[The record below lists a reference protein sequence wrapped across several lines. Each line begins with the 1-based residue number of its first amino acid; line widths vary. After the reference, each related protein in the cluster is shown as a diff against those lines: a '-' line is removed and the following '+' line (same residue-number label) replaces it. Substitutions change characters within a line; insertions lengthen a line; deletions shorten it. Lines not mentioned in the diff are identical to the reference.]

1 MIFLYNDDDD
11 ISNFIHLNMK
21 KWKTLFLCLLLNCDI
36 ERDKHQAPVN
46 HTELTEITKMIYE
59 NFAALDRL
67 RTISEFLNYD
77 SNFAEKDNKDKT
89 KENLNFFCDCSSEQI
104 GVQKDNILGE
114 LEKKFSEGRLKDK
127 KKLLDNIDKLTLDQ
141 NILEKYGLSADKNNI
156 EDLLC
161 KVIKRFL
168 GYNVEFLGK
177 LERELGIYKN
187 NVVNYQKLESSVE
200 TFQKLSGYLEKFFTN
215 YKKIADSN
223 KMSQKHLIFLFFGNI
238 LPQYYN
244 VYYENIFRL
253 EKKEDGTYQTSLS
266 LLNAIC

>member
-1 MIFLYNDDDD
+1 
-11 ISNFIHLNMK
+11 MK

-59 NFAALDRL
+59 NFAALDCL
-67 RTISEFLNYD
+67 RTISELLNYD

-89 KENLNFFCDCSSEQI
+89 KENLNFFCDCSSDQI
-104 GVQKDNILGE
+104 GVQKDKILGE

-127 KKLLDNIDKLTLDQ
+127 KKLLDNIDKSTLDQ
-141 NILEKYGLSADKNNI
+141 NILAKYKLSADKDYI

-161 KVIKRFL
+161 KVVKKFL
-168 GYNVEFLGK
+168 EDNFTFFQNLKEALKMYEETVT
-177 LERELGIYKN
+177 
-187 NVVNYQKLESSVE
+187 NYQKLENSVE
-200 TFQKLSGYLEKFFTN
+200 TFQTLSGHLKNFFNGYKELYGNTNNNKF
-215 YKKIADSN
+215 
-223 KMSQKHLIFLFFGNI
+223 LIFLFFGNI

>member
-1 MIFLYNDDDD
+1 
-11 ISNFIHLNMK
+11 MK

-36 ERDKHQAPVN
+36 ERDKHQAPVD
-46 HTELTEITKMIYE
+46 HKELTEITKMIYE
-59 NFAALDRL
+59 NFAVLDCL
-67 RTISEFLNYD
+67 RTISELLNYSLD
-77 SNFAEKDNKDKT
+77 PVEKYNKDKT

-104 GVQKDNILGE
+104 ESQKKNILGD
-114 LEKKFSEGRLKDK
+114 LGKKFSDGRLEYKTK
-127 KKLLDNIDKLTLDQ
+127 ILDNIDKSTLDQ
-141 NILEKYGLSADKNNI
+141 NILGKYKLSSKENDKI

-161 KVIKRFL
+161 EVIKQFL
-168 GYNVEFLGK
+168 E
-177 LERELGIYKN
+177 KN
-187 NVVNYQKLESSVE
+187 ANFFKKLESELENYGKDVANYQNLKNSVE
-200 TFQKLSGYLEKFFTN
+200 AFQKLSRYLENFFNN
-215 YKKIADSN
+215 YKQIADNN

>member
-127 KKLLDNIDKLTLDQ
+127 KKLLDNIDKLTLGQ
-141 NILEKYGLSADKNNI
+141 NILEKYKLKSDENDI

-161 KVIKRFL
+161 SVIKRFL
-168 GYNVEFLGK
+168 EYNVEFFGSLQKK
-177 LERELGIYKN
+177 LETYEKD
-187 NVVNYQKLESSVE
+187 VVHYQKLESSVE

>member
-36 ERDKHQAPVN
+36 ERDKHQAPVD
-46 HTELTEITKMIYE
+46 HKKLTKITKMIYE
-59 NFAALDRL
+59 NFAALDCL
-67 RTISEFLNYD
+67 RQISELLNYD

-89 KENLNFFCDCSSEQI
+89 KENLNFFCDCSSDQI
-104 GVQKDNILGE
+104 KGQKDKILGE

-127 KKLLDNIDKLTLDQ
+127 KKLLDNIDKSTLDQ
-141 NILEKYGLSADKNNI
+141 NILAKYKLSADKDYI

-161 KVIKRFL
+161 KVVKKFL
-168 GYNVEFLGK
+168 EDNFTFFQNLKEALKMYEETVT
-177 LERELGIYKN
+177 
-187 NVVNYQKLESSVE
+187 NYQKLENSVE
-200 TFQKLSGYLEKFFTN
+200 TFQTLSGYLEKFFTN

>member
-1 MIFLYNDDDD
+1 
-11 ISNFIHLNMK
+11 MK

-36 ERDKHQAPVN
+36 EKDKHQAPVD
-46 HTELTEITKMIYE
+46 HTELTEITTMIYE
-59 NFAALDRL
+59 NFAVLDCL
-67 RTISEFLNYD
+67 RTISGLLNYSPD
-77 SNFAEKDNKDKT
+77 LVEKDNKDKT
-89 KENLNFFCDCSSEQI
+89 KENLNFFCDCSSDQI
-104 GVQKDNILGE
+104 EGQKDNILGE

-127 KKLLDNIDKLTLDQ
+127 KRLLDNIDKSTLDQ
-141 NILEKYGLSADKNNI
+141 NILAKYKLSADKNNI

-168 GYNVEFLGK
+168 GYNVEFWGK
-177 LERELGIYKN
+177 LERELGVYKK

-215 YKKIADSN
+215 YKKISDSN
-223 KMSQKHLIFLFFGNI
+223 KMSQKHLIFLFFGYI

-253 EKKEDGTYQTSLS
+253 KTAKDGTLQTSLS
-266 LLNAIC
+266 LLDAIY